1 MFFFLLILACAS
13 AEISKAT
20 RCNFIVITNEDT
32 SRSSRSTHYGAR
44 TFTNNLVNSIDAI
57 SHVTDSEEYDTFLNE
72 CSFQEIGRRV
82 KSIMAINA
90 DNSLDTGGRIIGKPN
105 RGDFIVKYDDSLFE
119 QENIDSFYNLVV
131 NSFYKFEETKF
142 SSKMIDRVNIKRE
155 FDNLVKQEELRKS
168 EQELCGRDSCMI
180 YRHAMVILIFILSFS
195 QLLRK

>member
-1 MFFFLLILACAS
+1 MFFFLLILVCAS

-32 SRSSRSTHYGAR
+32 SSSSRSIHYGAR
-44 TFTNNLVNSIDAI
+44 IFANNLVNSIDTI

-119 QENIDSFYNLVV
+119 QENIDSFY
-131 NSFYKFEETKF
+131 KFEETKF

-168 EQELCGRDSCMI
+168 EQELCGRDSCII
-180 YRHAMVILIFILSFS
+180 YRHAMVILIFILSLS
-195 QLLRK
+195 QLIRK